1 MFQYTVPVSPPNPH
15 QSVYTAETLIRI
27 VCDSGA
33 DCVLTN
39 DHFIQETDH
48 QQLENLKQRS
58 LVPWHSTTTASSSGT
73 HGHGEKEGKDL
84 YSNSC
89 SKDTDTKRLDIPLP
103 EDIPLLQY
111 TSGSTSK

>member
-1 MFQYTVPVSPPNPH
+1 M
-15 QSVYTAETLIRI
+15 
-27 VCDSGA
+27 
-33 DCVLTN
+33 LTN

-84 YSNSC
+84 YSDSC
-89 SKDTDTKRLDIPLP
+89 AKDTDTKRLDDPQPEDIRDTKRLDDPQP

-111 TSGSTSK
+111 TSGSTSKLTMQEYSYTGLIIGD